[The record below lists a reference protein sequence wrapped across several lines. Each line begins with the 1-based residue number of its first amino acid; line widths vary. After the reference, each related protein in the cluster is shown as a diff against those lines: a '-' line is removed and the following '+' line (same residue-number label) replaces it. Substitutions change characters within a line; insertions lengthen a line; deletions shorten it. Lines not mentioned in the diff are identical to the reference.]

1 MNEILESLSRLI
13 TQNQW
18 LAPVLALAAGVLTSL
33 MPCSLASIPLVIGF
47 VGSSTGEGQQD
58 KRKPLKLSLTF
69 ALGMT
74 LTFTVLGVIAASAG
88 VLMGSAQRWW
98 YLVLG
103 VLLILMAL
111 QTWELFEFIPSTYL
125 VSRSN
130 KRGYLGALIAG
141 ALGGLFSSPCA
152 TPVLIA
158 LLALVAG
165 QGQLLWGVLL
175 LLLYAAGHSALAV
188 VAGTSAGFARRITQ
202 SGRYGRFSLV
212 LKIVMG
218 ALILLMGIYLLY
230 LGF

>member
-1 MNEILESLSRLI
+1 MTELLQNLSDLMS
-13 TQNQW
+13 QNLW
-18 LAPVLALAAGVLTSL
+18 LAPVLALLAGAVTSL

-47 VGSSTGEGQQD
+47 VGSTADNKQD
-58 KRKPLKLSLTF
+58 PRRPLKLSLTF
-69 ALGMT
+69 AIGLT
-74 LTFTVLGVIAASAG
+74 LTFTALGVFAATAG
-88 VLMGSAQRWW
+88 VLMGSMQRWW
-98 YLVLG
+98 YLGLG
-103 VLLILMAL
+103 ILLLLMAL

-130 KRGYLGALIAG
+130 RRGYLGALAAG

-165 QGQLLWGVLL
+165 KGQLGWGILL

-188 VAGTSAGFARRITQ
+188 AAGTSAGFAKRITQ
-202 SGRYGRFSLV
+202 SGRYGKLSQILRV
-212 LKIVMG
+212 VMG
-218 ALILLMGIYLLY
+218 LLIAAMGLYLLY